1 MFIDVKSFKLFLDLI
16 VYSEG
21 GDDTSMKRGI
31 LLEYLNSQKPPAESG
46 PSQYLADIIYS
57 WSFSAQS
64 NNEGLFSAIAAV
76 LALLLKATSN
86 HIEFRE
92 HGNSLCKTLLQEDQL
107 KLFDKGLGASK
118 TKEHVISPCLRL
130 LTEIV
135 LYDGGTA
142 APVVYAH
149 REITLKRI
157 HVFLGM
163 RKAST
168 EAGPET
174 QRRPSVRTNALR
186 YLFANIRLQSRSA
199 KSNLLAD
206 GKMIRAIFHGIKED
220 VSFVVL
226 EILTVFKI
234 DVVDDLKL
242 AHGVKTRLFG
252 DSTLRSLSTL
262 YQLTDHEGKSD
273 EVTRVRNQAHE
284 LLLYVCTTAE
294 RGILN
299 SNRKAYLQENSGRE
313 NGGWESGLDS
323 AQKRV
328 EVANVTLSSFLE
340 SLRPYADIRQCELV
354 LAVFKVAPDLVP
366 DYFLRKSFSF
376 EPKLTSTWAGY
387 SNFLLSSIQIPLP
400 YDHFSG
406 KVPPCLSFIIESILP
421 QPLTKK
427 ALTRCLNQSS
437 DMIRFFTVRILI
449 AAFKKLA
456 TLLELLAPIIQAD
469 EGETGSLWHQAQLDV
484 INEFQKRCPEMKHV
498 VAVFRNCSADSP
510 LFREGV
516 ARLLAMYYK
525 HLPQL
530 ALEEKLDISLA
541 LSNSLKQ
548 NFLHAEDS
556 KSNWFRRLELY
567 SFLEIARRSPDMR
580 WWHKPGVFP
589 NSATFI

>member
-1 MFIDVKSFKLFLDLI
+1 
-16 VYSEG
+16 
-21 GDDTSMKRGI
+21 MKRGI

-46 PSQYLADIIYS
+46 PSRYLADIIQS
-57 WSFSAQS
+57 WSFSTQS

-92 HGNSLCKTLLQEDQL
+92 HGNTLCKTLLQEDQL
-107 KLFDKGLGASK
+107 KLFDRGLGASK

-142 APVVYAH
+142 ASAVYAH

-157 HVFLGM
+157 DIFLGM

-168 EAGPET
+168 ESSPET
-174 QRRPSVRTNALR
+174 ERRPSVRTNALR

-206 GKMIRAIFHGIKED
+206 GKMIRAVFHGIKED
-220 VSFVVL
+220 ISFVVL

-234 DVVDDLKL
+234 DVVDDSKL
-242 AHGVKTRLFG
+242 PHGVKTRLFG
-252 DSTLRSLSTL
+252 DSTLRSLATL
-262 YQLTDHEGKSD
+262 YQFGDHESESD
-273 EVTRVRNQAHE
+273 EVTPVRNQAHE
-284 LLLYVCTTAE
+284 LLLCVCTTAE

-299 SNRKAYLQENSGRE
+299 LNREALLQDDSGRE
-313 NGGWESGLDS
+313 FGGRELVLDS
-323 AQKRV
+323 TQKQK
-328 EVANVTLSSFLE
+328 ELANVTLSSFLE

-366 DYFLRKSFSF
+366 DYFLNKSFSF
-376 EPKLTSTWAGY
+376 EPKLTSTWTGY

-400 YDHFSG
+400 YDRFSG
-406 KVPPCLSFIIESILP
+406 KVPPNLAFMIESIVP

-437 DMIRFFTVRILI
+437 NMIRLFTVRILI
-449 AAFKKLA
+449 VAIRKLA

-469 EGETGSLWHQAQLDV
+469 KGKLGSLWHQAQLDV

-510 LFREGV
+510 LFREGA

-541 LSNSLKQ
+541 LSESLKQ
-548 NFLHAEDS
+548 NSLHAEDS
-556 KSNWFRRLELY
+556 KSNWARRLELN

-580 WWHKPGVFP
+580 WWHKPGVFS
-589 NSATFI
+589 NSAPFV

>member
-1 MFIDVKSFKLFLDLI
+1 M
-16 VYSEG
+16 
-21 GDDTSMKRGI
+21 
-31 LLEYLNSQKPPAESG
+31 
-46 PSQYLADIIYS
+46 ADIIQS

-86 HIEFRE
+86 YIEFRE
-92 HGNSLCKTLLQEDQL
+92 HGNNLCKILLQEDQL
-107 KLFDKGLGASK
+107 KLFDRGLGAIK
-118 TKEHVISPCLRL
+118 TKEYVISPCLRL

-142 APVVYAH
+142 ASIVYAH

-157 HVFLGM
+157 DIFLGM

-168 EAGPET
+168 ESSPET

-206 GKMIRAIFHGIKED
+206 GKMIRAVFHGIKED
-220 VSFVVL
+220 ISFVVL

-234 DVVDDLKL
+234 DVVDDSKL
-242 AHGVKTRLFG
+242 PHGVKTRLFG
-252 DSTLRSLSTL
+252 DSTLRSLATL
-262 YQLTDHEGKSD
+262 YQFGDHEGESD

-284 LLLYVCTTAE
+284 LLLCVCTTAE

-299 SNRKAYLQENSGRE
+299 LNRETLLQDDSGRE
-313 NGGWESGLDS
+313 SGGRESTLDS
-323 AQKRV
+323 TRKRKGL
-328 EVANVTLSSFLE
+328 ANVTLASFLE

-366 DYFLRKSFSF
+366 DYFLNKSFSF
-376 EPKLTSTWAGY
+376 EPKLTSTWTGY
-387 SNFLLSSIQIPLP
+387 SNFLLSSIQLPLP
-400 YDHFSG
+400 YDRFSG
-406 KVPPCLSFIIESILP
+406 KVPPYLAFIIESIIP

-437 DMIRFFTVRILI
+437 NMLRFFTVRILI
-449 AAFKKLA
+449 VAFRKLA

-469 EGETGSLWHQAQLDV
+469 KGKLSSRGSLWHQAQLDV

-510 LFREGV
+510 LFREGA

-541 LSNSLKQ
+541 LSESLKQ
-548 NFLHAEDS
+548 NSLNTEDS
-556 KSNWFRRLELY
+556 KSNWLRRLELN

-580 WWHKPGVFP
+580 WWHKPGVFS
-589 NSATFI
+589 NSAPFV

>member
-1 MFIDVKSFKLFLDLI
+1 
-16 VYSEG
+16 
-21 GDDTSMKRGI
+21 MKRGI

-46 PSQYLADIIYS
+46 PSRYLADIIQS
-57 WSFSAQS
+57 WSFSTQS

-92 HGNSLCKTLLQEDQL
+92 HGNNLCKTLLQEDQL
-107 KLFDKGLGASK
+107 KLFDRGLGASK
-118 TKEHVISPCLRL
+118 IKEYVISPCLRL

-142 APVVYAH
+142 ASVVYSH

-157 HVFLGM
+157 DIFLGM

-168 EAGPET
+168 ESSPET

-206 GKMIRAIFHGIKED
+206 GKMIRAVFHGIKD
-220 VSFVVL
+220 DISFVVL

-234 DVVDDLKL
+234 DVVDDSKL
-242 AHGVKTRLFG
+242 PHGVKSRLFG
-252 DSTLRSLSTL
+252 NSTLRSLATL
-262 YQLTDHEGKSD
+262 YQFGDHEGESD

-284 LLLYVCTTAE
+284 LLLCVCTTAE

-299 SNRKAYLQENSGRE
+299 LNRETLLQDDSGRE
-313 NGGWESGLDS
+313 FGGRESVLDS
-323 AQKRV
+323 TRKRK
-328 EVANVTLSSFLE
+328 ELGNFTLASFLE

-354 LAVFKVAPDLVP
+354 LAVFKVSPDLVP
-366 DYFLRKSFSF
+366 DYFLNKSFSF
-376 EPKLTSTWAGY
+376 EPKLTSTWTGY

-400 YDHFSG
+400 YDRFSG
-406 KVPPCLSFIIESILP
+406 KVPPCLAFIIESIIP

-437 DMIRFFTVRILI
+437 NMIRFFTVRILI
-449 AAFKKLA
+449 VAFRKLA

-469 EGETGSLWHQAQLDV
+469 KGQLSSLWHQAQLDV
-484 INEFQKRCPEMKHV
+484 TNEFQKRCPEMKHV

-510 LFREGV
+510 LFREGA

-541 LSNSLKQ
+541 LSESLKQ
-548 NFLHAEDS
+548 NSLNAEDS
-556 KSNWFRRLELY
+556 KSNWLRRLELN

-580 WWHKPGVFP
+580 WWHKPGVFS
-589 NSATFI
+589 NSAPFV

>member
-1 MFIDVKSFKLFLDLI
+1 M
-16 VYSEG
+16 
-21 GDDTSMKRGI
+21 
-31 LLEYLNSQKPPAESG
+31 
-46 PSQYLADIIYS
+46 
-57 WSFSAQS
+57 
-64 NNEGLFSAIAAV
+64 

-92 HGNSLCKTLLQEDQL
+92 HGNNLCKTLLQEDQL
-107 KLFDKGLGASK
+107 KLFDRGLSASK
-118 TKEHVISPCLRL
+118 TKEHVIAPCLRL

-142 APVVYAH
+142 ASVVYAH

-157 HVFLGM
+157 DIFIGM

-168 EAGPET
+168 ESSPET

-206 GKMIRAIFHGIKED
+206 GKMIRAVFHGIKED
-220 VSFVVL
+220 ISFVVL

-234 DVVDDLKL
+234 DVADDSKL
-242 AHGVKTRLFG
+242 PHGVKTRLFG
-252 DSTLRSLSTL
+252 DSTLRSLATL
-262 YQLTDHEGKSD
+262 YQFGDHEDELD

-284 LLLYVCTTAE
+284 LLLCVCTTAE

-299 SNRKAYLQENSGRE
+299 LNREAVLQDDPGRE
-313 NGGWESGLDS
+313 FGGREPVLDS
-323 AQKRV
+323 TQKRK
-328 EVANVTLSSFLE
+328 ELANVTLSSFLE

-366 DYFLRKSFSF
+366 DYFLNKSFSF
-376 EPKLTSTWAGY
+376 EPKLTSTWTGY

-400 YDHFSG
+400 YDRFSG
-406 KVPPCLSFIIESILP
+406 KLPPYLAFIIESIIP

-437 DMIRFFTVRILI
+437 NMIRFFTVRILI
-449 AAFKKLA
+449 VAFRKLA
-456 TLLELLAPIIQAD
+456 TLLELLAPIIEA
-469 EGETGSLWHQAQLDV
+469 EKGKLSSLWHQAQLDV

-510 LFREGV
+510 LFREGA

-530 ALEEKLDISLA
+530 ALEEKLDIGLA
-541 LSNSLKQ
+541 LSESLKQ
-548 NFLHAEDS
+548 KSLHAEDS
-556 KSNWFRRLELY
+556 KSNWLRRLELN

-580 WWHKPGVFP
+580 WWHKPGEFS
-589 NSATFI
+589 NSAPFV

>member
-1 MFIDVKSFKLFLDLI
+1 
-16 VYSEG
+16 
-21 GDDTSMKRGI
+21 MKRGI
-31 LLEYLNSQKPPAESG
+31 LLEYMDSQRPPAESG
-46 PSQYLADIIYS
+46 PSWYLADIIQS
-57 WSFSAQS
+57 WRFSIQS

-76 LALLLKATSN
+76 LALLLKAISN

-92 HGNSLCKTLLQEDQL
+92 HGNNLCKTLLQEDQL
-107 KLFDKGLGASK
+107 KLFDRGLGASK

-142 APVVYAH
+142 APVVYAQ

-157 HVFLGM
+157 NIFLGM

-168 EAGPET
+168 EASPET

-206 GKMIRAIFHGIKED
+206 GKMIRAIFHSIKED
-220 VSFVVL
+220 VPFVVL
-226 EILTVFKI
+226 EILNVFKI
-234 DVVDDLKL
+234 DVIDNSKL
-242 AHGVKTRLFG
+242 PHSVKTRLFG
-252 DSTLRSLSTL
+252 DSTLRSLATL
-262 YQLTDHEGKSD
+262 YQFGDHEGESD
-273 EVTRVRNQAHE
+273 ELTRVRNQAHE
-284 LLLYVCTTAE
+284 LLLCVCTTAE

-299 SNRKAYLQENSGRE
+299 LNREAYLQDDSGRE
-313 NGGWESGLDS
+313 FGGWESVLDS
-323 AQKRV
+323 TQKRQ

-354 LAVFKVAPDLVP
+354 LAVFKVAPELVP
-366 DYFLRKSFSF
+366 NYFLRKSFPF

-400 YDHFSG
+400 YGHFSG
-406 KVPPCLSFIIESILP
+406 KVPPCLSFIIESIIP

-437 DMIRFFTVRILI
+437 NMIRFFTVRILI
-449 AAFKKLA
+449 VAFTKLA

-469 EGETGSLWHQAQLDV
+469 EGKTGSRWHQAQLDV

-498 VAVFRNCSADSP
+498 IAVFRNCSADST
-510 LFREGV
+510 LFREGA

-525 HLPQL
+525 NLPQL
-530 ALEEKLDISLA
+530 ALEEKLDISFA
-541 LSNSLKQ
+541 LSESLKQ
-548 NFLHAEDS
+548 NSLHAEDS

-580 WWHKPGVFP
+580 WWHKPGVFS
-589 NSATFI
+589 NSAPFV

>member
-1 MFIDVKSFKLFLDLI
+1 
-16 VYSEG
+16 
-21 GDDTSMKRGI
+21 MKRGI

-46 PSQYLADIIYS
+46 PSRYLADIIQS
-57 WSFSAQS
+57 WSFSTQS

-76 LALLLKATSN
+76 LALLLKTTSN

-92 HGNSLCKTLLQEDQL
+92 HGNNLCKTLLQEDQL
-107 KLFDKGLGASK
+107 KLFDRGLSASK
-118 TKEHVISPCLRL
+118 TKEHVIAPCLRL

-142 APVVYAH
+142 ASVVYAH

-157 HVFLGM
+157 DIFIGM

-168 EAGPET
+168 ESSPET

-206 GKMIRAIFHGIKED
+206 GKMIRAVFHGIKED
-220 VSFVVL
+220 ISFVVL

-234 DVVDDLKL
+234 DVADDSQLP
-242 AHGVKTRLFG
+242 HGVKTRLFG
-252 DSTLRSLSTL
+252 DSTLRSLATL
-262 YQLTDHEGKSD
+262 YQFGDHEDELD

-284 LLLYVCTTAE
+284 LLLCVCTRAE

-299 SNRKAYLQENSGRE
+299 SNREAVLQDDPGRE
-313 NGGWESGLDS
+313 FGGREPVLDS
-323 AQKRV
+323 TQKRKDL
-328 EVANVTLSSFLE
+328 ANVTLSSFLE

-366 DYFLRKSFSF
+366 DYFLNKSFSF
-376 EPKLTSTWAGY
+376 EPKLTSTWTGY

-400 YDHFSG
+400 YDRFSG
-406 KVPPCLSFIIESILP
+406 KLPPYLAFIIESIIP

-437 DMIRFFTVRILI
+437 NMIRFFTVRILI
-449 AAFKKLA
+449 VAFRKLA

-469 EGETGSLWHQAQLDV
+469 KGKLGSLWHQAQLDV

-510 LFREGV
+510 LFREGA

-530 ALEEKLDISLA
+530 ALEERLDISLA
-541 LSNSLKQ
+541 LSESLKQ
-548 NFLHAEDS
+548 NSLHAEDS
-556 KSNWFRRLELY
+556 KSNWLRRLELS

-580 WWHKPGVFP
+580 WWHKPGEFS
-589 NSATFI
+589 NSAPFV

>member
-1 MFIDVKSFKLFLDLI
+1 
-16 VYSEG
+16 
-21 GDDTSMKRGI
+21 MKRGI
-31 LLEYLNSQKPPAESG
+31 LLQYLNSQKPPAESG
-46 PSQYLADIIYS
+46 PSRYLADIIQS
-57 WSFSAQS
+57 WSFSTQS

-86 HIEFRE
+86 YIEFRE
-92 HGNSLCKTLLQEDQL
+92 HGNNLCKTLLQEDQL
-107 KLFDKGLGASK
+107 KLFDRGLSAGK

-130 LTEIV
+130 LTEMV

-142 APVVYAH
+142 APLVYAH

-157 HVFLGM
+157 NIFLGM

-168 EAGPET
+168 EANPET
-174 QRRPSVRTNALR
+174 QRRPSVRSNALR

-206 GKMIRAIFHGIKED
+206 GKMIRAVFHGIKED

-226 EILTVFKI
+226 EILTFFKI

-242 AHGVKTRLFG
+242 PHGVKTRLFG
-252 DSTLRSLSTL
+252 DSTLRSLATL
-262 YQLTDHEGKSD
+262 YQLSDHEGESD

-284 LLLYVCTTAE
+284 LLLCVCTTAE

-299 SNRKAYLQENSGRE
+299 VNREAHLQDDTGRE
-313 NGGWESGLDS
+313 FGGWGSGLDS

-328 EVANVTLSSFLE
+328 KVANVALSSFLE

-366 DYFLRKSFSF
+366 DYFLNKSFSF
-376 EPKLTSTWAGY
+376 EPKLTSTWVGY

-400 YDHFSG
+400 FDHFSG
-406 KVPPCLSFIIESILP
+406 KVPPYLSFITESIIP

-437 DMIRFFTVRILI
+437 NMIRFFAVRILI
-449 AAFKKLA
+449 VAFKKFA
-456 TLLELLAPIIQAD
+456 TLLEFLAPIIQAD
-469 EGETGSLWHQAQLDV
+469 EGKTGSLWHQAQLDV

-510 LFREGV
+510 LLREGAV
-516 ARLLAMYYK
+516 RLLAMYYK

-530 ALEEKLDISLA
+530 ALEETLDISLA
-541 LSNSLKQ
+541 LSDSLKRNSL
-548 NFLHAEDS
+548 HAGDS

-580 WWHKPGVFP
+580 WWHKPGMFCDSVPFLWL
-589 NSATFI
+589 TFSMR